1 VAKQPITLAEK
12 IYIARNRLGED
23 QDQFGKR
30 FDVTRFAVI
39 DWEKGTTKPRRPEH
53 KAKLKQIFTEMFGDE
68 DEDSYE
74 SVAYQLV
81 LPFDDPVK
89 LEFRVL
95 PQSETSVR
103 FSVEARRRKAV

>member
-1 VAKQPITLAEK
+1 MGKQPITLAEK
-12 IYIARNRLGED
+12 ILIARTRLGED
-23 QDQFGKR
+23 QDEFGKR

-39 DWEKGTTKPRRPEH
+39 DWEKGTTAPRPKH

-74 SVAYQLV
+74 SVAYQLI

-103 FSVEARRRKAV
+103 FSVEARRRKAG